1 MVLYKILLTGV
12 LVISIASFS
21 KISAQTNS
29 IFSPV
34 IRVNNT
40 VVTKFE
46 LDQRIKF
53 LSALKFP
60 GNPNQVARMQLI
72 EERLKQIESEKLNI
86 ILSDTEIQDA
96 QKRFASRANLSL
108 TEFIDELK
116 RLGIYSQT
124 FRLYIETELLW
135 QKVLKKK
142 FGGQSN

>member
-1 MVLYKILLTGV
+1 MVLSKILLTGV
-12 LVISIASFS
+12 LVISIAGFS
-21 KISAQTNS
+21 KIKAQTNS

-72 EERLKQIESEKLNI
+72 EER
-86 ILSDTEIQDA
+86 
-96 QKRFASRANLSL
+96 
-108 TEFIDELK
+108 
-116 RLGIYSQT
+116 
-124 FRLYIETELLW
+124 
-135 QKVLKKK
+135 
-142 FGGQSN
+142 